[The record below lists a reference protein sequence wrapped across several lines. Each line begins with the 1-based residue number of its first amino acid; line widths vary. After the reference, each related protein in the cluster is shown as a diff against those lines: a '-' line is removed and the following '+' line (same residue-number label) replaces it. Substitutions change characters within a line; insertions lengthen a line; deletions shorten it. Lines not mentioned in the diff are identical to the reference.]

1 MMRTEDLVIGYIE
14 DGIICIE
21 CGSEDM
27 EPALAIGYPDGFTCA
42 DCGKVIH

>member
-1 MMRTEDLVIGYIE
+1 MTEDLVIGYIQ

-27 EPALAIGYPDGFTCA
+27 EPALAVGYPDGFTCA
-42 DCGKVIH
+42 DCGKVV

>member
-1 MMRTEDLVIGYIE
+1 MKTEDQLIGYIQ

-27 EPALAIGYPDGFTCA
+27 EPALAVGYPDGFTCA
-42 DCGKVIH
+42 ECGKGVES

>member
-42 DCGKVIH
+42 ECGNVIH